1 MKGDDKHLI
10 DLLNGEWEM
19 FEKSI
24 NTLEL
29 SRNKCSKL
37 YLKKDYTFEEE
48 EAFDSLTSKYGRT
61 SDLYTQ
67 KILRTTWMLL
77 HEAFMPFIDMMNQC
91 EKIGIINSS
100 DALIEIRDLRNQ
112 VAHEYIPESVNSLV
126 PEVLNMTCVLFENI
140 DRTRTFLKDRNW
152 LTDA

>member
-10 DLLNGEWEM
+10 DLLKGEWEM

-24 NTLEL
+24 NTLER

-77 HEAFMPFIDMMNQC
+77 HEGFIPFIDMMNQC

-126 PEVLNMTCVLFENI
+126 PEVLNMTLVLFENI
-140 DRTRTFLKDRNW
+140 DITRTFLKGRNW
-152 LTDA
+152 LIDV

>member
-10 DLLNGEWEM
+10 DLLHGEWEM
-19 FEKSI
+19 FERSV
-24 NTLEL
+24 NTLEQ

-77 HEAFMPFIDMMNQC
+77 HEGFIPFIDMMNQC
-91 EKIGIINSS
+91 EKIGIINST

-126 PEVLNMTCVLFENI
+126 PEVLNMTLVLFENI
-140 DRTRTFLKDRNW
+140 DITRTFLKGRNW
-152 LTDA
+152 LSDA

>member
-10 DLLNGEWEM
+10 DLLKGEWEM

-24 NTLEL
+24 NTLER

-77 HEAFMPFIDMMNQC
+77 HEGFIPFIDMMNQC
-91 EKIGIINSS
+91 AKIGVINSS
-100 DALIEIRDLRNQ
+100 DALIEMRDLRNQ
-112 VAHEYIPESVNSLV
+112 VAHEYIPESVHSLV
-126 PEVLNMTCVLFENI
+126 PEVLTMTIVLFENI
-140 DRTRTFLKDRNW
+140 DITKTFLQDRDW
-152 LTDA
+152 LISI